1 MPSISLK
8 LGELNKFPSTSQL
21 LLTST
26 GTDMNSPQPTTLS
39 QQLAKAFSGKKVFV
53 TGHTG
58 FKGSWLSEWLLHLG
72 ATVHGYALAPD
83 TTPSLFNQL
92 GLADRMEHEVAD
104 IRDAEAVNQSI
115 HSFQPDF
122 IFHLAAQPLVRRS
135 YAVPVETY
143 ETNVMGTINV
153 LEALRSYAGE
163 RLKGGDVEVLKR
175 SQEFSAQPI
184 NFSTSQQSQRP
195 VVAVIVTTDKCYE
208 NHESGRAYE
217 ESDPLGGHD
226 PYSSSKAMA
235 EIATAAYRK
244 SYFQN
249 GSVRI
254 ASARAGNVI
263 GGGDWAEDR
272 IVPDAM
278 RALDQGEAIAVRN
291 SSAVRPWQHVLEPLS
306 GYLLLAAR
314 IAASRVEDESLSSSS
329 GSGASTSTG
338 QFQLASLCDA
348 FNFGP
353 GPDSNR
359 TVSDLVQEILKHRQ
373 GEWSDASVPGALHE
387 ANLLNL
393 SIKKAHQT
401 LGWKPKWDFA
411 TTIKRTVTWYDQV
424 YHKAVTPL
432 EITRSQISEY
442 QGLQSPWLSLKGM
455 DTKIE
460 REEDR
465 L

>member
-1 MPSISLK
+1 
-8 LGELNKFPSTSQL
+8 
-21 LLTST
+21 
-26 GTDMNSPQPTTLS
+26 MNQQPTTLS
-39 QQLAKAFSGKKVFV
+39 QQLTKAFSGKKVFV

-58 FKGSWLSEWLLHLG
+58 FKGSWLSEWLLQLG
-72 ATVHGYALAPD
+72 AVVHGYALAPD

-104 IRDAEAVNQSI
+104 IRDGEAVKKSLRAF
-115 HSFQPDF
+115 HPDF
-122 IFHLAAQPLVRRS
+122 VIHMAAQPLVRRS
-135 YAVPVETY
+135 YSIPVETY

-153 LEALRSYAGE
+153 LEALRS
-163 RLKGGDVEVLKR
+163 LT
-175 SQEFSAQPI
+175 
-184 NFSTSQQSQRP
+184 STSTLQLQQLPLS
-195 VVAVIVTTDKCYE
+195 AIIVTTDKCYE

-217 ESDPLGGHD
+217 ETDSLGGHD

-235 EIATAAYRK
+235 EIATATYRK

-249 GSVRI
+249 GPVRI

-306 GYLLLAAR
+306 GYLTLAAL
-314 IAASRVEDESLSSSS
+314 IAAEQTTHNHQPTTAE
-329 GSGASTSTG
+329 
-338 QFQLASLCDA
+338 LCSA
-348 FNFGP
+348 YNFGP

-359 TVSDLVQEILKHRQ
+359 TVADLVQEILKHRQ

-393 SIKKAHQT
+393 SIKKADRL

-432 EITRSQISEY
+432 EITRQQISEY

>member
-1 MPSISLK
+1 M
-8 LGELNKFPSTSQL
+8 
-21 LLTST
+21 
-26 GTDMNSPQPTTLS
+26 
-39 QQLAKAFSGKKVFV
+39 

-58 FKGSWLSEWLLHLG
+58 FKGSWLSEWLLELG
-72 ATVHGYALAPD
+72 AIVHGYALAPD

-104 IRDAEAVNQSI
+104 IRDAEAVSKSI
-115 HSFQPDF
+115 HSFRPDF
-122 IFHLAAQPLVRRS
+122 VIHMAAQPLVRRS
-135 YAVPVETY
+135 YSIPVETY

-153 LEALRSYAGE
+153 LEALRS
-163 RLKGGDVEVLKR
+163 LT
-175 SQEFSAQPI
+175 
-184 NFSTSQQSQRP
+184 STSTLQLQQLPLS
-195 VVAVIVTTDKCYE
+195 AIIVTTDKCYE

-217 ESDPLGGHD
+217 ETDSLGGHD

-235 EIATAAYRK
+235 EIATATYRK

-249 GSVRI
+249 GPVRI

-306 GYLLLAAR
+306 GYLTLAAL
-314 IAASRVEDESLSSSS
+314 IAAEQTTHNHQPTTAE
-329 GSGASTSTG
+329 
-338 QFQLASLCDA
+338 LCSA
-348 FNFGP
+348 YNFGP

-359 TVSDLVQEILKHRQ
+359 TVADLVQEILKHRQ

-432 EITRSQISEY
+432 EITRQQISEY

>member
-1 MPSISLK
+1 
-8 LGELNKFPSTSQL
+8 
-21 LLTST
+21 
-26 GTDMNSPQPTTLS
+26 MNQQPTTLS
-39 QQLAKAFSGKKVFV
+39 QQLTKAFSGKRVFV

-58 FKGSWLSEWLLHLG
+58 FKGSWLSEWLLDLG

-83 TTPSLFNQL
+83 TKPSLFEQL
-92 GLADRMEHEVAD
+92 GLADRLEHEVAD
-104 IRDAEAVNQSI
+104 IRDGEAVRKSI
-115 HSFQPDF
+115 HAFQPDF

-135 YAVPVETY
+135 YAIPVETY
-143 ETNVMGTINV
+143 ETNVMGTVNV
-153 LEALRSYAGE
+153 LEALRSYAAGSS
-163 RLKGGDVEVLKR
+163 LQVGR
-175 SQEFSAQPI
+175 SDNSNQK
-184 NFSTSQQSQRP
+184 STTNNELSP
-195 VVAVIVTTDKCYE
+195 VTAIIVTTDKCYE

-235 EIATAAYRK
+235 EIATAAYRN
-244 SYFQN
+244 SYFQT
-249 GSVRI
+249 GPVRI

-291 SSAVRPWQHVLEPLS
+291 PKAVRPWQHVLEPLS
-306 GYLLLAAR
+306 GYLTLAAL
-314 IAASRVEDESLSSSS
+314 IAAEQTTHNHQPTTAE
-329 GSGASTSTG
+329 
-338 QFQLASLCDA
+338 LCSA
-348 FNFGP
+348 YNFGP

-359 TVSDLVQEILKHRQ
+359 TVADLVQEILKHRQ

-411 TTIKRTVTWYDQV
+411 TTIKRTVTWYDEV

-432 EITRSQISEY
+432 EITRSQIAEY
-442 QGLQSPWLSLKGM
+442 QDLQSPWLSLKGM
-455 DTKIE
+455 DTKVE
-460 REEDR
+460 RDEDR